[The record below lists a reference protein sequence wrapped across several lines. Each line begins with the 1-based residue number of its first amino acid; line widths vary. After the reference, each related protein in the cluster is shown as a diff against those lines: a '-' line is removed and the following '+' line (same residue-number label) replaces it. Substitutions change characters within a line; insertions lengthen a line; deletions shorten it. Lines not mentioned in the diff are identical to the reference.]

1 MTNICV
7 CWYCRAD
14 LFNDEQIQGVIQ
26 YEPPWDAEYKEWKER
41 NKVSR
46 RHKMFSLQV
55 HVADPWAICI
65 W

>member
-26 YEPPWDAEYKEWKER
+26 YEPPWDAEYKEWTER
-41 NKVSR
+41 NKVNLGDT
-46 RHKMFSLQV
+46 KCLVYKYM
-55 HVADPWAICI
+55 
-65 W
+65 